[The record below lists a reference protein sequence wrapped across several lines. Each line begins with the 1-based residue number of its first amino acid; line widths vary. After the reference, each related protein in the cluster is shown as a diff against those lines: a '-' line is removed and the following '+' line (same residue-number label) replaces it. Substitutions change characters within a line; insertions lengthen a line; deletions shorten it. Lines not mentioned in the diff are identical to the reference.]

1 MKEERPPD
9 KGIFVYA
16 LPRDRHN
23 PRGRYNPYD
32 LQVVSAQEARELPM
46 YFTASATSVTL
57 VSICIVQVELVN
69 AMNHIYFKLRECT

>member
-1 MKEERPPD
+1 MEEERPPD

-16 LPRDRHN
+16 LPRDRNN

-32 LQVVSAQEARELPM
+32 LQVVSAQEARDRKM

-57 VSICIVQVELVN
+57 VGFC
-69 AMNHIYFKLRECT
+69 